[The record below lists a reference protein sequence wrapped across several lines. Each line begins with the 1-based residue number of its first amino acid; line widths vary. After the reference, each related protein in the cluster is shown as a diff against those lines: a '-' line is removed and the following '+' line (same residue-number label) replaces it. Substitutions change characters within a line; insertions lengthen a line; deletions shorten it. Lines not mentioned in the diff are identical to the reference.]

1 MENAAILAP
10 NTVNIFPWKWSKKR
24 RLSFCRL
31 TGLYYPNVK
40 KTSSVPGLWW
50 RKLSGQ
56 DFVSSKWRRRSMQI
70 LVSSFVLQFLFSTF
84 CCKFAKNYC
93 NKWNLDKKNGNLG
106 QSNRENNQSNLC
118 IEGSQCGNFK
128 ILQTL
133 RFYVKSRNFHT
144 VSLQLIFFNFI
155 PYFSVKTSYHLKMN
169 LRFWN
174 SFKKIRVVV
183 FYPKRHFLCIKK
195 RSISEALLL
204 WISRV
209 ELMYS
214 FVKS

>member
-10 NTVNIFPWKWSKKR
+10 NTVNIFSSKWCKKR
-24 RLSFCRL
+24 RLSFYVVWPGY
-31 TGLYYPNVK
+31 THPNVK

-118 IEGSQCGNFK
+118 IEDLNF
-128 ILQTL
+128 T
-133 RFYVKSRNFHT
+133 N
-144 VSLQLIFFNFI
+144 
-155 PYFSVKTSYHLKMN
+155 
-169 LRFWN
+169 
-174 SFKKIRVVV
+174 
-183 FYPKRHFLCIKK
+183 
-195 RSISEALLL
+195 E
-204 WISRV
+204 RV
-209 ELMYS
+209 EKRT
-214 FVKS
+214 FFKNI